1 MKEYLRQLA
10 SQADGDLA
18 RGCLVREYLQARVL
32 ESLQDE
38 GVFLRWAFV
47 GGTALR
53 FLFAIPRF
61 SEDLDFS
68 LIAPGEDPGFRKALP
83 AVKRLFE
90 RESYRVEIKVSEQ
103 KTVASAWVKFPG
115 LPHELGLSP
124 RAAQTLSIKVEVDK
138 NPPAGACIE
147 TSVVRRHVTVHLCHH
162 DRASLLAGKLH
173 AILVRPWTKGRD
185 LYDLVWYLADR
196 AWPPPNLDLLNAALA
211 QTGWKGAVMTATNWR
226 KQIRQRM
233 ETLDWERAR
242 ADVRPFLERQR
253 DLDLVSKEI
262 LGKLLGGQSR

>member
-1 MKEYLRQLA
+1 MKEHLRQLTA
-10 SQADGDLA
+10 QVDGDLA
-18 RGCLVREYLQARVL
+18 RGCLVREYLQARAL
-32 ESLQDE
+32 ESLQDD

-68 LIAPGEDPGFRKALP
+68 LLAPGADPGFRSAMTT
-83 AVKRLFE
+83 VRRGFE
-90 RESYRVEIKVSEQ
+90 REGYRVEVKVSDQ
-103 KTVASAWVKFPG
+103 KTVAAAWVKFPG
-115 LPHELGLSP
+115 LLHEIGLSP
-124 RAAQTLSIKVEVDK
+124 RVTQTLSIKVEVDK

-162 DRASLLAGKLH
+162 DKSSLLAGKLH
-173 AILVRPWTKGRD
+173 AILTRSWTKGRD
-185 LYDLVWYLADR
+185 LYDLVWYLAER
-196 AWPPPNLDLLNAALA
+196 TWPAPNLDLLNSALA
-211 QTGWKGAVMTATNWR
+211 QTGWKGATMTAANWR
-226 KQIRQRM
+226 EQIRQRT

-253 DLDLVSKEI
+253 DIDLVRQGI
-262 LGKLLGGQSR
+262 LAKLLVGHGL

>member
-1 MKEYLRQLA
+1 MKDYLRQLIA
-10 SQADGDLA
+10 QADGDLA

-68 LIAPGEDPGFRKALP
+68 LIAPGDDPGFRTALTS
-83 AVKRLFE
+83 VKRLFE
-90 RESYRVEIKVSEQ
+90 RESYRVEVKVSEQ
-103 KTVASAWVKFPG
+103 KTVASAWVRFPG
-115 LPHELGLSP
+115 LPHQLGLSP

-147 TSVVRRHVTVHLCHH
+147 TSVVRRHVTVNLCHH
-162 DRASLLAGKLH
+162 DKSSLLSGKLH

-196 AWPPPNLDLLNAALA
+196 TWPPPNLDLLNSALV
-211 QTGWKGAVMTATNWR
+211 QTGWKGAIMTATNWR
-226 KQIRQRM
+226 QEIRKRINA
-233 ETLDWERAR
+233 LDWKRAR
-242 ADVRPFLERQR
+242 ADVQPFLERQR
-253 DLDLVSKEI
+253 DLDLVSEEM
-262 LGKLLGGQSR
+262 LSKLLGGRSL